1 MTVLDSPSSGAL
13 RQGLQRAGDVTQPS
27 RPLLIF
33 FVFTLLT
40 PIAFEV
46 AGVRLSPNRIFLLIA
61 IVPYAVNIISG
72 KVGRF
77 TAVDLF
83 FLLHGVWIF
92 VALIAVHGTSRIP
105 FAAITAVELIGGY
118 FVGRILI
125 RDTAGYQLLFRIMM
139 IALIVLLPFALIEAV
154 TGKLIIPDLLRPM
167 FQTPIRGGS
176 AYGRMG
182 LERVYVVF
190 DHPILWGLF
199 CSLTLANFI
208 KMARGNLLKIG
219 FGSTLSIFTTILSLS
234 SAPLMAC
241 GLQLGMLAWGWIMR
255 GRWKLLLIMTVVGYV
270 VIDLLSNRTPVTIL
284 IDTMTFNPGTGYTRI
299 AIFDAG
305 WAAVKGSPFFGV
317 GFNDWPRPSW
327 VTSSVDNF
335 WLLTAMRYGFVG
347 VGVLILALL
356 AHFVLLARA
365 KITDPDA
372 LSIRIGHVIAL
383 AGISFTMV
391 TVHIWGTMSV
401 FVMFYIGAGAWI
413 YVKKPQDTHHEMTV
427 QLETVPSGPR
437 YSRFAPRPARAGP
450 IQTPQPL
457 SRRKG
462 AIIRQGHP

>member
-1 MTVLDSPSSGAL
+1 MTVLDPPSSGAL
-13 RQGLQRAGDVTQPS
+13 RQGMQGGGTQVS
-27 RPLLIF
+27 GPLLILF
-33 FVFTLLT
+33 MITLLT

-46 AGVRLSPNRIFLLIA
+46 AGVRLSPNRILLLIL
-61 IVPYAVNIISG
+61 IFPYAASIISG
-72 KVGRF
+72 KVGRL

-125 RDTAGYQLLFRIMM
+125 RDAAGYRLLFRITM
-139 IALIVLLPFALIEAV
+139 IALIVLLPFALVETV
-154 TGKLIIPDLLRPM
+154 TGKLVIPDLLRSI
-167 FQTPIRGGS
+167 FETPYRGNS

-208 KMARGNLLKIG
+208 KMARGNLLKIA
-219 FGSTLSIFTTILSLS
+219 FGASLSIFTTMLSLS
-234 SAPLMAC
+234 SGPLMAC
-241 GLQLGMLAWGWIMR
+241 GLQLGLLAWGWIMR
-255 GRWKLLLIMTVVGYV
+255 GNWKLLLILTVVGYV
-270 VIDLLSNRTPVTIL
+270 VVDLLSDRTPVTIL
-284 IDTMTFNPGTGYTRI
+284 IDKMTFNPGTGYTRI

-305 WAAVKGSPFFGV
+305 WAAVKGSPFFGI
-317 GFNDWPRPSW
+317 GFNDWPRPDW

-347 VGVLILALL
+347 MGFLMLALL
-356 AHFVLLARA
+356 SHFVLLIRAR
-365 KITDPDA
+365 ITDPDTLA
-372 LSIRIGHVIAL
+372 IRIGHAIAL
-383 AGISFTMV
+383 AGISFTML

-401 FVMFYIGAGAWI
+401 FVMLYIGAGAWM
-413 YVKKPQDTHHEMTV
+413 YADKPQDGAEESPLQTV
-427 QLETVPSGPR
+427 TAASGPR
-437 YSRFAPRPARAGP
+437 YSRFAPRPVRADTS
-450 IQTPQPL
+450 QTL
-457 SRRKG
+457 SRRQG
-462 AIIRQGHP
+462 AIPRQDRS